1 MICFDIPLAYV
12 RHGTVANGIFAVL
25 FINAIDRD
33 ESRKQDFVNG
43 VGTMPQIKIL
53 VVDDHGIV
61 REALT
66 ILIERQSGMT
76 VVGSVANGADA
87 VKAVLRLEP
96 DLILMDLVLRDMNG
110 LDATR
115 RILVLRPKSQIIVL
129 SAYHTTEHVYRA
141 LRAGARGYVA
151 KEALGAELM
160 KAIST
165 VMSGGRFLSPGITP
179 LLVGDM
185 LSGALSKSPMESLSA
200 RERQVLQRIVAG
212 ASSADIA
219 AHLCLS
225 RKTVDTYRGRLMTK
239 LGVENRSALIR
250 LAVEH
255 ELMAL

>member
-1 MICFDIPLAYV
+1 V
-12 RHGTVANGIFAVL
+12 
-25 FINAIDRD
+25 
-33 ESRKQDFVNG
+33 KG
-43 VGTMPQIKIL
+43 VQTLPQTRIL

-76 VVGSVANGADA
+76 VVGSVANGVDA
-87 VKAVLRLEP
+87 VSAALSLKP
-96 DLILMDLVLRDMNG
+96 DVILMDLMLKDMNG

-115 RILVLRPKSQIIVL
+115 RILALLPMIRIIVL
-129 SAYHTTEHVYRA
+129 SACHASDHVYRA
-141 LRAGARGYVA
+141 LRVGARGYVV
-151 KEALGAELM
+151 KEALGAELV

-165 VMSGGRFLSPGITP
+165 VMSGDRFLSPGIMP
-179 LLVGDM
+179 MFVGDL
-185 LSGALSKSPMESLSA
+185 LSGTLTKSPMESLSA

-212 ASSADIA
+212 ASSVDIA

-239 LGVENRSALIR
+239 LGVGNRSALIR

-255 ELMAL
+255 ELMVL

>member
-1 MICFDIPLAYV
+1 
-12 RHGTVANGIFAVL
+12 
-25 FINAIDRD
+25 
-33 ESRKQDFVNG
+33 
-43 VGTMPQIKIL
+43 
-53 VVDDHGIV
+53 
-61 REALT
+61 
-66 ILIERQSGMT
+66 
-76 VVGSVANGADA
+76 
-87 VKAVLRLEP
+87 VLRLKP

-115 RILVLRPKSQIIVL
+115 RILTLEPTSKIIVL
-129 SAYHTTEHVYRA
+129 SAYHTTEHIYRA

-151 KEALGAELM
+151 KEALGGELV
-160 KAIST
+160 KAITT
-165 VMSGGRFLSPGITP
+165 VMSGERFLSPGITP
-179 LLVGDM
+179 LLLGDL
-185 LSGALSKSPMESLSA
+185 LSGALAKSPMESLSA

-239 LGVENRSALIR
+239 LGVGNRSALIR

>member
-1 MICFDIPLAYV
+1 
-12 RHGTVANGIFAVL
+12 
-25 FINAIDRD
+25 
-33 ESRKQDFVNG
+33 
-43 VGTMPQIKIL
+43 MPQIQIL

-61 REALT
+61 REALA
-66 ILIERQSGMT
+66 ILIERQGGMS

-87 VKAVLRLEP
+87 VTAALRLKP

-115 RILVLRPKSQIIVL
+115 RILSLRPLSRIIIL
-129 SAYHTTEHVYRA
+129 SAYHTTEHVYHA
-141 LRAGARGYVA
+141 LRAGARGYVI
-151 KEALGAELM
+151 KEALGAELV

-165 VMSGGRFLSPGITP
+165 VMAGERFLSPAIKP
-179 LLVGDM
+179 LFVDDL
-185 LSGALSKSPMESLSA
+185 LTGALTKSPMESLSA

-219 AHLCLS
+219 ANLCLS

-239 LGVENRSALIR
+239 LGVGNRSALIR
-250 LAVEH
+250 LVVEH

>member
-1 MICFDIPLAYV
+1 M
-12 RHGTVANGIFAVL
+12 
-25 FINAIDRD
+25 
-33 ESRKQDFVNG
+33 NG
-43 VGTMPQIKIL
+43 VGTMPQIQIL

-61 REALT
+61 REALA
-66 ILIERQSGMT
+66 ILIERQGGMS

-87 VKAVLRLEP
+87 VTAALRLKP

-115 RILVLRPKSQIIVL
+115 RILSLRPLSRIIIL
-129 SAYHTTEHVYRA
+129 SAYHTTEHVYHA
-141 LRAGARGYVA
+141 LRAGARGYVI
-151 KEALGAELM
+151 KEALGAELV

-165 VMSGGRFLSPGITP
+165 VMAGERFLSPAIKP
-179 LLVGDM
+179 LFVDDL
-185 LSGALSKSPMESLSA
+185 LTGALTKSPMESLSA

-219 AHLCLS
+219 ANLCLS

-239 LGVENRSALIR
+239 LGVGNRSALIR
-250 LAVEH
+250 LVVEH

>member
-1 MICFDIPLAYV
+1 V
-12 RHGTVANGIFAVL
+12 
-25 FINAIDRD
+25 NAAG
-33 ESRKQDFVNG
+33 SL
-43 VGTMPQIKIL
+43 PPIKIL

-61 REALT
+61 REALA
-66 ILIERQSGMT
+66 ILIERQNGMT

-87 VKAVLRLEP
+87 VSAALSLKP

-115 RILVLRPKSQIIVL
+115 RILTLRPMSRIIVL
-129 SAYHTTEHVYRA
+129 SACRTTEHVYRA
-141 LRAGARGYVA
+141 LRAGARGYVV
-151 KEALGAELM
+151 KDALGAELL

-165 VMSGGRFLSPGITP
+165 VMSGERFLSPGITP
-179 LLVGDM
+179 LFVDHL
-185 LSGALSKSPMESLSA
+185 LSGALTKSPMESLSA

-219 AHLCLS
+219 AHLSLS
-225 RKTVDTYRGRLMTK
+225 RKTVDTYRGLLMTK
-239 LGVENRSALIR
+239 LGVANRSALIR

>member
-1 MICFDIPLAYV
+1 M
-12 RHGTVANGIFAVL
+12 
-25 FINAIDRD
+25 
-33 ESRKQDFVNG
+33 SG
-43 VGTMPQIKIL
+43 VGTLPPIRIL

-87 VKAVLRLEP
+87 LKAVLRLEP
-96 DLILMDLVLRDMNG
+96 DLILMDLVLQDMNG
-110 LDATR
+110 LDATQ
-115 RILVLRPKSQIIVL
+115 RILTLRPASRIIVL

-165 VMSGGRFLSPGITP
+165 VMSGDRFLSPGITP
-179 LLVGDM
+179 LLLGDL
-185 LSGALSKSPMESLSA
+185 LSGAIRKSPMESLSV

-219 AHLCLS
+219 ANLCLS

-239 LGVENRSALIR
+239 LGVGNRSALIR

>member
-1 MICFDIPLAYV
+1 M
-12 RHGTVANGIFAVL
+12 
-25 FINAIDRD
+25 NAAG
-33 ESRKQDFVNG
+33 SL
-43 VGTMPQIKIL
+43 PPIKIL

-61 REALT
+61 REALA
-66 ILIERQSGMT
+66 ILIERQNGMT

-87 VKAVLRLEP
+87 VSAAQSLKP

-115 RILVLRPKSQIIVL
+115 RILTLRPMSRIIVL
-129 SAYHTTEHVYRA
+129 SACRTTEHVYRA
-141 LRAGARGYVA
+141 LRAGARGYVV
-151 KEALGAELM
+151 KDALGAELV
-160 KAIST
+160 KAITT
-165 VMSGGRFLSPGITP
+165 VMSGERFLSPGITP
-179 LLVGDM
+179 LFVDHL
-185 LSGALSKSPMESLSA
+185 LSGALTKSPMESLSA

-239 LGVENRSALIR
+239 LGVANRSALIR

-255 ELMAL
+255 EMMAL

>member
-1 MICFDIPLAYV
+1 
-12 RHGTVANGIFAVL
+12 
-25 FINAIDRD
+25 
-33 ESRKQDFVNG
+33 VNG
-43 VGTMPQIKIL
+43 AGTLPQIKIL
-53 VVDDHGIV
+53 AVDDHGIV

-76 VVGSVANGADA
+76 VVGAVANGADA
-87 VKAVLRLEP
+87 VKAVLRLKP

-115 RILVLRPKSQIIVL
+115 RILTLEPTSKIIVL
-129 SAYHTTEHVYRA
+129 SAYHTTEHIYRA

-151 KEALGAELM
+151 KEALGGELV
-160 KAIST
+160 KAITT
-165 VMSGGRFLSPGITP
+165 VMSGERFLSPGITP
-179 LLVGDM
+179 LLLGD
-185 LSGALSKSPMESLSA
+185 LL

-239 LGVENRSALIR
+239 LGVGNRSALIR